1 MEEKSNKF
9 SLTKLYKNE
18 HIRNLIWDILTE
30 DFDAAFER
38 IIRDLKDLNSGLVV
52 QANKNREFIKE
63 MVIEY
68 GHKMETVFDMKKI
81 IDKISYSH
89 WPESECSITSEN
101 DK

>member
-1 MEEKSNKF
+1 MEEKSNKL

-18 HIRNLIWDILTE
+18 YIRNLIWDILTE
-30 DFDAAFER
+30 EFDDAFEK
-38 IIRDLKDLNSGLVV
+38 ILRDLKDLSSGLVV
-52 QANKNREFIKE
+52 KANNNRESIKE

-81 IDKISYSH
+81 IDKISYSN
-89 WPESECSITSEN
+89 WPEQACSIDSET